1 MSADDERA
9 ALAQVIANSL
19 WAMQSGYTPTEAWEI
34 PTPNGGDDALAA
46 DILAAGFRRQGP
58 ITDAQVEAAA
68 TQMYAIEHLGESRL
82 PDDWEGALFKR
93 RARAVLES
101 AREAS

>member
-1 MSADDERA
+1 MSADDERE

-58 ITDAQVEAAA
+58 ITDAQADAANQAWHDYVWADAPPLSRRDLGITRQAWKAALEAA
-68 TQMYAIEHLGESRL
+68 
-82 PDDWEGALFKR
+82 
-93 RARAVLES
+93 RA
-101 AREAS
+101 AS